1 MKREDLIALGLSEE
15 LVNQIMALHGQGIQ
29 REQERNTQ
37 TAADLAAAQASLA
50 SVQAQLQSF
59 EGVDV
64 TGLQA
69 SVQTLQQQLAN
80 DAATHARELSAR
92 DRAAETTVFLAG
104 RNFVNTPTRDYFT
117 TKLNELLESD
127 DSRGKSR
134 EDLLNALTTDKDG
147 NPMPGIF
154 AEDNPH
160 KAIINLPPA
169 DRVPPAG
176 GEQNPW
182 SKEHWNMK
190 RQKEIFEADK
200 ARAKA
205 LAQMAGYNNLF

>member
-29 REQERNTQ
+29 REQERNAQ

-50 SVQAQLQSF
+50 SVQEQLQGF

-64 TGLQA
+64 AALQG
-69 SVQTLQQQLAN
+69 SVQALQQQLAN
-80 DAATHARELSAR
+80 DAAAHSRELSAR
-92 DRAAETTVFLAG
+92 DRAAETAVFLAG
-104 RNFVNTPTRDYFT
+104 RNFVNAPTRDYFT
-117 TKLNELLESD
+117 VRLNEMLESD

-134 EDLLNALTTDKDG
+134 EDLLKALTTDKDG

-160 KAIINLPPA
+160 RVTINLPPS

-176 GEQNPW
+176 SEQNPF
-182 SKEHWNMK
+182 SKEHWNMAL
-190 RQKEIFEADK
+190 QKQLLETDRP
-200 ARAKA
+200 RAIA
-205 LAQMAGYNNLF
+205 LARLAGRNIV